1 MFLHNHKLFPKLITQ
16 WFTWRWQEWWWQWRL
31 SGHNCTDDNNNDA
44 HGIITVWSWW
54 RRMWS
59 PTTSSCC
66 SVTCTAARSSLLI
79 IIIIIVIVAIFIGV
93 IYCDF
98 AIIVIAFLWLSW
110 VKLTDRSACW
120 EVSSKPSWSWSSS
133 SCWPRLTWKSMNWE
147 ASSRR
152 PPAFRS
158 KDSQTIKAGRWG
170 IIDWEW
176 LMTDDQQQVGKSPE
190 KRARPPS
197 SQTQAGP
204 IRLLSQ
210 NEGKLPSML
219 KSP

>member
-1 MFLHNHKLFPKLITQ
+1 MTQ
-16 WFTWRWQEWWWQWRL
+16 DVESHHLQLLL
-31 SGHNCTDDNNNDA
+31 SYMYRGQ
-44 HGIITVWSWW
+44 VS
-54 RRMWS
+54 
-59 PTTSSCC
+59 TSHHHHYCH
-66 SVTCTAARSSLLI
+66 RF
-79 IIIIIVIVAIFIGV
+79 IFIG
-93 IYCDF
+93 ILYCDF
-98 AIIVIAFLWLSW
+98 GIIVTAIFWLSW
-110 VKLTDRSACW
+110 LRLTDRSACW
-120 EVSSKPSWSWSSS
+120 EASSKPSWSWSSS
-133 SCWPRLTWKSMNWE
+133 SYWPRLTWKSTNWE
-147 ASSRR
+147 VSSR
-152 PPAFRS
+152 PPLAFRS

-170 IIDWEW
+170 IIDWDW